1 MFPTRLLSLLVG
13 LSAFYLFSAMSTDSA
28 SASASPALEVRV
40 APPSIPASFT
50 PPVAVSIQL
59 SVLNHAESTATVLNW
74 GSPLDPRAN
83 ILGVFEIRDS
93 DSDELVTIDTVK
105 FSRKLPPPRE
115 DFIQIPTGGAID
127 TEVTLPRIPLVEGH
141 HYTVQAKGWWQAV
154 WEQPLQD
161 VPADDLEKLTGA
173 KRGDFR
179 SDAVPINVTP
189 E

>member
-1 MFPTRLLSLLVG
+1 
-13 LSAFYLFSAMSTDSA
+13 MSTDSA
-28 SASASPALEVRV
+28 SPPLEVRV
-40 APPSIPASFT
+40 VPPSIPASFT

-59 SVLNHAESTATVLNW
+59 SVLNHAESPVTVLNW

-105 FSRKLPPPRE
+105 FTRKLPPPRE
-115 DFIQIPTGGAID
+115 DFVQIPTGGTID
-127 TEVTLPRIPLVEGH
+127 TEVTLPRVPLVEGH
-141 HYTVQAKGWWQAV
+141 RYTVQARGWWQAV
-154 WEQPLQD
+154 WEKPLQD

-173 KRGDFR
+173 KRGEFR
-179 SDAVPINVTP
+179 SEAVPITVAP

>member
-28 SASASPALEVRV
+28 SASASPALEV
-40 APPSIPASFT
+40 T

-105 FSRKLPPPRE
+105 LSRKLPPPRE

-127 TEVTLPRIPLVEGH
+127 TEVTLPRVPLVEGH

-179 SDAVPINVTP
+179 SDAVPINFTP
-189 E
+189 ELP